1 MNEHFVLLRL
11 LLLCGTPVL
20 RGPDCPGIPC
30 SRLHSLVWCHAV
42 TCYPISA
49 IFSLWLSYCLG
60 GWGYIFMGVFK
71 IYLSEFIVLNQFLLM
86 TSASMILLSSTK
98 CQGLDNIIPL
108 GTEINYYST
117 CHREDFRSPFIGTFT
132 GAPCL
137 VSCVIKKNLHELK
150 AGILMW
156 CGFSLIVWCEDL
168 CYPSSSSKNTGSG
181 ICLHSKN
188 WRRRGFYRVKS
199 PNISVR
205 LLQSKDKNKL
215 KQTKQEASENARC
228 VLLRHWGPLKA

>member
-1 MNEHFVLLRL
+1 
-11 LLLCGTPVL
+11 
-20 RGPDCPGIPC
+20 
-30 SRLHSLVWCHAV
+30 
-42 TCYPISA
+42 
-49 IFSLWLSYCLG
+49 
-60 GWGYIFMGVFK
+60 MGVFK

-150 AGILMW
+150 AGILM
-156 CGFSLIVWCEDL
+156 
-168 CYPSSSSKNTGSG
+168 
-181 ICLHSKN
+181 
-188 WRRRGFYRVKS
+188 
-199 PNISVR
+199 
-205 LLQSKDKNKL
+205 
-215 KQTKQEASENARC
+215 
-228 VLLRHWGPLKA
+228 

>member
-1 MNEHFVLLRL
+1 MHRHE
-11 LLLCGTPVL
+11 
-20 RGPDCPGIPC
+20 
-30 SRLHSLVWCHAV
+30 SLQNV
-42 TCYPISA
+42 
-49 IFSLWLSYCLG
+49 
-60 GWGYIFMGVFK
+60 
-71 IYLSEFIVLNQFLLM
+71 FIVLNQFRL
-86 TSASMILLSSTK
+86 TTNASMILLCSTRYR
-98 CQGLDNIIPL
+98 GSDNIIPL
-108 GTEINYYST
+108 GTEINYCST

-132 GAPCL
+132 GAPYL

-150 AGILMW
+150 AGILMQ
-156 CGFSLIVWCEDL
+156 CGFSLIVWCEEL

-181 ICLHSKN
+181 VCLHSKN

-215 KQTKQEASENARC
+215 KQTKQEASENTRC